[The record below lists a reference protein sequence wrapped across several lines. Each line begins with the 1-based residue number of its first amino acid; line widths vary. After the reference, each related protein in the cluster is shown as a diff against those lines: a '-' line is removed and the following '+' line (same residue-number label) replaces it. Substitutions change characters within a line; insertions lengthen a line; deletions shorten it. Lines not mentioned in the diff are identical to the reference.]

1 MSITSK
7 MSLHSSHKYS
17 QRIIFICLILF
28 ASSSFFTPSIF
39 MAQGRTISNL
49 NEVAKNGVEE
59 HESVIVEK
67 VQIGSKPPKCEKRCK
82 SCVECEAVQVPIVP
96 SKVQNHR
103 SHYYSAAYSSRGD
116 GLSNY
121 KPISWKC
128 KCGDNFFNP

>member
-1 MSITSK
+1 M
-7 MSLHSSHKYS
+7 
-17 QRIIFICLILF
+17 Q
-28 ASSSFFTPSIF
+28 
-39 MAQGRTISNL
+39 
-49 NEVAKNGVEE
+49 NGVEE